1 MIDTIAFGMQVV
13 GIGYLCYW
21 ALKFDSKDKTDA

>member
-1 MIDTIAFGMQVV
+1 MIDTIAFGMQVF

-21 ALKFDSKDKTDA
+21 AFKNSSVEEKR

>member
-1 MIDTIAFGMQVV
+1 MIDTIAFGMQVA

-21 ALKFDSKDKTDA
+21 AFKYTKEDI